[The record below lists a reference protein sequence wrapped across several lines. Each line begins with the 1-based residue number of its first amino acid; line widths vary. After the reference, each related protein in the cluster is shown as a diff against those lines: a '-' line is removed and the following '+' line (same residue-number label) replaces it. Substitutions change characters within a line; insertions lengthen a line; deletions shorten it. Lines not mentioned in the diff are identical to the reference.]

1 MKTLGQYRAMGT
13 RATAGLL
20 LALTILLAACSGG
33 NARANGKQSDRG
45 AIVPVTVA
53 TVVRKDVPIQVRAIG
68 NVEAYSTVEVKSMVA
83 GELTRVAFKEG
94 QDVRQGDLLF
104 TIDRRPF
111 EAAVS
116 QAEGTLARDRAQAA
130 NAKAQA
136 ARYQALLR
144 EGVVAKEQADQ
155 MQTSA
160 DALEAAVRADEAAL
174 QTARVNLQYCSIY
187 APISGRTGNLMV
199 HAGNLV
205 KVNDVALVTINQ
217 ITPTYVTFSV
227 PEQFLP
233 DIKKYAARSKLKAE
247 AGPPDQP
254 SAKGALDFIDNAVD
268 PATGTIKLKALFP
281 NTERRLWPSQFVNV
295 VLTLASQPGALV
307 IPSQAVQTGQDGQY
321 VFVVK
326 PDKTAES
333 RAVVLERTVEGEAV
347 ISNGLQDGDVVI
359 TDGQMRLVPGA
370 KVEAKTPGNSQTGS
384 GRAEKRDFGL

>member
-13 RATAGLL
+13 RAAAGLL

-45 AIVPVTVA
+45 TIVPVTVA

-233 DIKKYAARSKLKAE
+233 DIKKYAARTKLKVE

-254 SAKGALDFIDNAVD
+254 SAKGTLDFIDNAVD

-384 GRAEKRDFGL
+384 GRAEKREFGL